1 MSWRSSTRRSIAGD
15 AMPTLMPRPPMRH
28 AALAA
33 AGILL
38 AAAAAAVHA
47 ATAAVAIEKFAFA
60 PREITIAPGT
70 TLVWTNRDETPHAI
84 AAQDSSFASKA
95 MDTDDRYEYTFAHA
109 GDFAY
114 FCTLH
119 PFMTGVVHV
128 RADAASA
135 PDAPPR

>member
-1 MSWRSSTRRSIAGD
+1 VSAMRQPIPALPRR
-15 AMPTLMPRPPMRH
+15 

-33 AGILL
+33 TMLLL
-38 AAAAAAVHA
+38 AAGVSTRAGAGD
-47 ATAAVAIEKFAFA
+47 ATVTIEKFAFA
-60 PREITIAPGT
+60 PRDITIAPGT

-84 AAQDSSFASKA
+84 AARDASFASKA

-128 RADAASA
+128 RADAARA
-135 PDAPPR
+135 PDPPPR